1 MSVWDETPSAS
12 PITSARAWTAEGAR
26 VALVS
31 CTVCGAA
38 LLLDPD
44 DRIGVVEVHVA
55 WHLARG
61 ERPER
66 RG

>member
-1 MSVWDETPSAS
+1 MSVTDDRPAPS

-26 VALVS
+26 VALAS
-31 CTVCGAA
+31 CVMCGAA
-38 LLLDPD
+38 LLLDPGNTLD
-44 DRIGVVEVHVA
+44 VVDVHVA

-66 RG
+66 QG

>member
-1 MSVWDETPSAS
+1 MSEHPAPS
-12 PITSARAWTAEGAR
+12 PITPARAWQAEGAR

-31 CTVCGAA
+31 CVICGAA
-38 LLLDPD
+38 LLLDPGD
-44 DRIGVVEVHVA
+44 PISAVEVHVG